1 MRILVLGGTGVLGR
15 HVVTRLLDRDHTVA
29 VLSRHGGAGDPRAE
43 AFAGDLTTGAGV
55 DKAIEGVD
63 CVIDCATVAT
73 FRTKTAVEYFDRS
86 TKLLGRLGAAA
97 GVGHHIVLSIV
108 GIDRLKFGYY
118 EGKLAQERAALD
130 GPVPATVLRATQFHE
145 FAGQNL
151 DRLRLGRFAFVP
163 TMRSQPIAAAEVA
176 TALADIAERPAAGR
190 LPDIGGPKVEWM
202 PDLARATARHRGQR
216 VTVVPLRIP
225 GKAGRGLREGSIL
238 LDETG
243 VVRGPAFADWLANQ
257 P

>member
-15 HVVTRLLDRDHTVA
+15 QVVSQLLDRGHAVA
-29 VLSRHGGAGDPRAE
+29 VLSRRGGAGDPRAE
-43 AFAGDLTTGAGV
+43 GFAGDLATGDGV
-55 DKAIEGVD
+55 EKAIHDAE

-86 TKLLGRLGAAA
+86 TKLIGRLGAAA
-97 GVGHHIVLSIV
+97 GVRNHVVLSIV
-108 GIDRLKFGYY
+108 GIDRFEFGYY
-118 EGKLAQERAALD
+118 QGKLAQERAALD

-176 TALADIAERPAAGR
+176 AALADIAEKPAAGR
-190 LPDIGGPKVEWM
+190 LPDIGGPRIEWM

-225 GKAGRGLREGSIL
+225 GKAGRGLREGGIL
-238 LDETG
+238 LDATG
-243 VVRGPAFADWLANQ
+243 VVRGPAFADWLAKQ